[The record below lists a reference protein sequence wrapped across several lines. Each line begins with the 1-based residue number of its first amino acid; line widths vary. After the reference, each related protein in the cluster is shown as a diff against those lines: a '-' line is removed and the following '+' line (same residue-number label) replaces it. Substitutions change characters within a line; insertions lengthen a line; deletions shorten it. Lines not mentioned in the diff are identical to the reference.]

1 MSIFC
6 QNKIQVSFHLLWA
19 FCVSFL
25 VSGQEKEAINY
36 LRKYQLEEVENLLL
50 ATKKSDGKALLWQ
63 LKMLK
68 IFDFYGD
75 DIQNPYQL
83 AKTSNVVQ
91 GIYQSFYGSI
101 NMGDYLF
108 YKFNDKNLQ
117 ALEEYRNALV
127 LAKTQKDS
135 ILICEALKK
144 ILTVHRIHYLYDNIT
159 FEQYLEDYKNYA
171 YDDYEKAFYNYFNL
185 ILNFKN
191 YKVDQWNSASYEW
204 LSKYFENNNVPY
216 LKGITYTVFA
226 SYYEEL
232 GEFER
237 VWYYIREAENE
248 FSKIEFAYA
257 KSRYNQLLVF
267 AARIAAKESKR
278 ELLDSYLA
286 KFDNAHS
293 NKTDLQ
299 LSSLFYFYD
308 SVKDTLYGNFKMA
321 YRKYKQ
327 YELIQDSLRKFRY
340 DDLLNDLE
348 TKYQTAEKE
357 KQILEEQ
364 QKVRANR
371 NWLIAAGIT
380 LILGFG
386 IAILLQ
392 KNTTKKRLLAEQ
404 ESQLKQHRLENLL
417 KEQEL
422 VSIDAMIEGQEKE
435 RQKVANE
442 LHDDLGSLMATIK
455 LHFDNAKVSEKDPA
469 IQNAQKLLEEAYQ
482 KIRGMAH
489 SKNSGVMS
497 DQGLLPAIKKMAR
510 TISETNALNVTV
522 EDFGLGERL
531 ENSLELTIFRMVQ
544 ELVANAIKH
553 ANATKVGIHL
563 TQHEDQLNI
572 IVEDNGSGFDSTK
585 VSKVHNGM
593 GLTTIEKRVE
603 HLEGNFTIDSVLG
616 KGTSILIDIPV

>member
-1 MSIFC
+1 MNSGWVFC
-6 QNKIQVSFHLLWA
+6 FLWLPGVVFSFESQIPKEYFIHL
-19 FCVSFL
+19 
-25 VSGQEKEAINY
+25 
-36 LRKYQLEEVENLLL
+36 
-50 ATKKSDGKALLWQ
+50 KALEYDKAKVVANNTENAQLKHELWQ
-63 LKMLK
+63 LADILYFEGEQEETSEILQNDGDEDTLNSEIKILRGLNKGYIDLFTRNTGENPYESFYKAYVMAKSLGNKELLK
-68 IFDFYGD
+68 ICLLAFFKYHNYEIAQNSEGHLVFLESFKDLREDLMDEVWATIYSMIFYSKTLDGLPSD
-75 DIQNPYQL
+75 YFVWAARLDELEGQL
-83 AKTSNVVQ
+83 NEDSR
-91 GIYQSFYGSI
+91 
-101 NMGDYLF
+101 
-108 YKFNDKNLQ
+108 
-117 ALEEYRNALV
+117 ALAFV
-127 LAKTQKDS
+127 
-135 ILICEALKK
+135 
-144 ILTVHRIHYLYDNIT
+144 
-159 FEQYLEDYKNYA
+159 F
-171 YDDYEKAFYNYFNL
+171 YEKALKYDIEGDTEMARTYYKKTIDASKNYPFAKYTRFFANMQL
-185 ILNFKN
+185 LRLETGEKNFKEART
-191 YKVDQWNSASYEW
+191 YLDHIRRISFKDTLRAKYYIGFPASEFYGAQSDYDKAYRYLKET
-204 LSKYFENNNVPY
+204 Y
-216 LKGITYTVFA
+216 LKGFA
-226 SYYEEL
+226 M
-232 GEFER
+232 
-237 VWYYIREAENE
+237 
-248 FSKIEFAYA
+248 
-257 KSRYNQLLVF
+257 
-267 AARIAAKESKR
+267 
-278 ELLDSYLA
+278 D
-286 KFDNAHS
+286 
-293 NKTDLQ
+293 
-299 LSSLFYFYD
+299 
-308 SVKDTLYGNFKMA
+308 
-321 YRKYKQ
+321 YRKNTLEMNRMNV
-327 YELIQDSLRKFRY
+327 EL
-340 DDLLNDLE
+340 
-348 TKYQTAEKE
+348 QTEEKE
-357 KQILEEQ
+357 KQLLIQ
-364 QKVRANR
+364 TQKNKANR
-371 NWLIAAGIT
+371 NWLIAVSLT
-380 LILGFG
+380 LILGMG

-404 ESQLKQHRLENLL
+404 ESQLKQQRVENLL

-469 IQNAQKLLEEAYQ
+469 MQNAQKLLEEAYQ